1 MSAPADPLPTEPPA
15 LRPDA
20 ASLAPEP
27 PVVAEA
33 ARAAT
38 PWPAV
43 AAVIIAGMVAAT
55 HIGKLPPSLPALREA
70 FGLTLVQA
78 SWLVSAFQLAGMLL
92 GLFGGLLA
100 DRFGARRTMALGL
113 SLLALASGAGAIAD
127 QPATLLALRALES
140 AGFLLTVLPGPALL
154 RRMVPPQRL
163 SRVMGAWSCYMPAGM
178 SAMMV
183 SAPWLIARGGWSLA
197 WWVCAG
203 LSLLALALLRSR
215 IPADAPRAAD
225 AQGMAALARATLGT
239 PGAWWL
245 SICFGLYA
253 GQFITV
259 FSFLPSVYQ
268 AAGLGAG
275 LAASLS
281 ALGVAANV
289 TGNLL
294 AGVMLG
300 RGTPR
305 QWLLGSASVVMAMA
319 AILAFTPDLS
329 FALRYG
335 AALALSAAGGMIPG
349 TLFATA
355 PRVAPHPGAVA
366 TTTGLMQQGSAL
378 GQFILPPLAAAA
390 ASAAGGWAAA
400 GWLLAAV
407 AVLNLGVA
415 RQLGRVSVAR

>member
-1 MSAPADPLPTEPPA
+1 M
-15 LRPDA
+15 
-20 ASLAPEP
+20 
-27 PVVAEA
+27 V
-33 ARAAT
+33 
-38 PWPAV
+38 
-43 AAVIIAGMVAAT
+43 AVILAGMVAAT

-70 FGLTLVQA
+70 FGLSLVQA
-78 SWLVSAFQLAGMLL
+78 SWLVSAFQLAGMVL

-100 DRFGARRTMALGL
+100 DRFGPRRTMALGL
-113 SLLALASGAGAIAD
+113 LILALASAAGALAS
-127 QPATLLALRALES
+127 QATALLVLRALES

-154 RRMVPPQRL
+154 RRMVAPHGL

-178 SAMMV
+178 AAMMV
-183 SAPWLIARGGWSLA
+183 STPWLIALGGWSLA
-197 WWVCAG
+197 WWLCAG
-203 LSLLALALLRSR
+203 LSLLALALLHGR
-215 IPADAPRAAD
+215 IPADAARAAD
-225 AQGMAALARATLGT
+225 AQGMAALARATLAT

-245 SICFGLYA
+245 SLCFGLYA

-300 RGTPR
+300 RGAAR
-305 QWLLGSASVVMAMA
+305 QWLLGSASVVMALSAIMA
-319 AILAFTPDLS
+319 FAPELP

-378 GQFILPPLAAAA
+378 GQFILPPLAASA
-390 ASAAGGWAAA
+390 ASAAGGWGAA

-407 AVLNLGVA
+407 AVVNLGVA
-415 RQLGRVSVAR
+415 RQLGRVRVSR